1 MSDSTEKT
9 ETAHAAG
16 AFDIRNIVG
25 ALLGLY
31 GVILTLAG
39 LLGEHEPRK
48 TGSVNANLWTG
59 LGLLAVAAVFLT
71 WARLRPIVV
80 PTDFEPPDDD
90 PTRPAPTRKR
100 PPVT

>member
-1 MSDSTEKT
+1 
-9 ETAHAAG
+9 
-16 AFDIRNIVG
+16 
-25 ALLGLY
+25 
-31 GVILTLAG
+31 
-39 LLGEHEPRK
+39 
-48 TGSVNANLWTG
+48 
-59 LGLLAVAAVFLT
+59 VAAVFLT